1 MTALTCHLLLV
12 TCHLSLVTS
21 SGIPPWGYTRKM
33 KRIIL
38 CCDGTWN
45 QADQAEDGTL
55 TPTNVV
61 NLAVRI
67 AKCDGP
73 TLQVTYY
80 DQGVG
85 TGNVIDRMV
94 GGAMGEGLEAN
105 IHDAYRFL
113 IANYQPGDKLYFFG
127 FSRGAFTVRSIAGM
141 VRKCGILDRTSV
153 AEYPNA
159 IALYRNRVIR
169 PTDAAAMRFR
179 EQHSACGET
188 DIPIH
193 FMGVWDTVGA
203 LGIPLSLF
211 RGWNTR
217 KYQFHDTEL
226 SRAVK
231 NAYHALAIDE
241 RRRPFT
247 PALWAYKP
255 KEGQFVKQ
263 VWFAGVHSDVGG
275 GYADYEMGH
284 NLALIPLVWMMDA
297 AKNCG
302 LAMDDA
308 VNTTYPLPMD
318 PLAPKHDSRRGLF
331 NLLPGGDRTIGLTTD
346 PTDPT
351 GKRQINDVT
360 QSVHESALERW
371 DKDKLY
377 RPDGLKEY
385 FERQKGQ

>member
-1 MTALTCHLLLV
+1 V
-12 TCHLSLVTS
+12 
-21 SGIPPWGYTRKM
+21 
-33 KRIIL
+33 KRIVL

-45 QADQAEDGTL
+45 KADQGEDGSPC
-55 TPTNVV
+55 PTNVI

-85 TGNVIDRMV
+85 TGNVLDRLI
-94 GGAMGEGLEAN
+94 GGAMGEGLEGN

-113 IANYQPGDKLYFFG
+113 IANYEPGDQLFFFG

-141 VRKCGILDRTSV
+141 VRKCGILQRTSV
-153 AEYPNA
+153 AEYLNA
-159 IALYRNRVIR
+159 IGLYRSGVR
-169 PTDAAAMRFR
+169 PNDAEAMRFR
-179 EQHSACGET
+179 ERHSMGGDS

-193 FMGVWDTVGA
+193 FMGVWDTVGS
-203 LGIPLSLF
+203 LGIPLGLF
-211 RGWNTR
+211 RGLNAR

-247 PALWAYKP
+247 PTLWDYKP
-255 KEGQFVKQ
+255 KEGQLVRQ

-275 GYADYEMGH
+275 GYPDYEPGH
-284 NLALIPLVWMMDA
+284 NLTLIPLVWMMNA
-297 AKNCG
+297 ARSCG

-308 VNTTYPLPMD
+308 VNSAYPLPID
-318 PLAPKHDSRRGLF
+318 PLAPKHDSRRGLY
-331 NLLPGGDRTIGLTTD
+331 NLLPGGDRTIGLTAD
-346 PTDPT
+346 PADPT
-351 GKRQINDVT
+351 GKKQIPDAT
-360 QSVHESALERW
+360 QSVHESAISRW
-371 DKDKLY
+371 DQDPSY

-385 FERQKGQ
+385 LDRAG